1 MSEENTIAPIVED
14 EVFVDDNQGE
24 QYEDE
29 QDVDIDLDLDV
40 DFDDELTLDDIEG
53 YNPDNEEIVAYVGQL
68 QEEAQAQGFTV
79 EQTKW
84 LIAKS
89 LAGYTEKEEEPK
101 ERTIEEVKQH
111 LKETL
116 TPSELRSYN
125 TTKNFVANQL
135 RGTEYE
141 GAIGEIVQNGHL
153 MKIFNA
159 IRERGNRGIQNAPVK
174 QPTPTQKFEIP
185 VEQALE
191 GYSRFVATEGKNED
205 FAERKQQFFNSL
217 FNNANNSEE
226 LKAIFKSYL

>member
-14 EVFVDDNQGE
+14 EVFVDDGQGE

-29 QDVDIDLDLDV
+29 QDFDLDLDV
-40 DFDDELTLDDIEG
+40 DLGDEIILEEIEG
-53 YNPDNEEIVAYVGQL
+53 YNPDNEEIVTYVNQL
-68 QEEAQAQGFTV
+68 QEEAQAQGFNA

-89 LAGYTEKEEEPK
+89 LAGYTEKEEPK

-111 LKETL
+111 LRETL

-159 IRERGNRGIQNAPVK
+159 IRERGSRGIQNAPVK
-174 QPTPTQKFEIP
+174 QPAPTQKFDIP

-205 FAERKQQFFNSL
+205 FAERKQQFFDSL

-226 LKAIFKSYL
+226 LMAIFKSYL